1 MAAHGN
7 TGLSGSVVVSIA
19 DGSYTDLAGN
29 AGKGG
34 FIYAAVPSV
43 DTAAPAAS
51 ISIALDGE
59 VTISFSEPV
68 KGFDASDVKVAGGT
82 LLDLVQQPD
91 GSWKGHAVSNDPT
104 GTPGKVELSIAA
116 GGYTDHAGNP
126 GQAAAQSQ
134 TVPSIDVTAPSSSIQ
149 LSADGDIVILFN
161 EPVKGFDAS
170 DVKVAGGTLISLTE
184 QADGTWTGKVAANGT
199 TGTAGSIA
207 VEVAASSYTDLA
219 GNAGQGSTAVQ
230 VIPIIDSTA
239 PVSAMTLDAD
249 GSLRISFSEAVKG
262 FDASD
267 VQVSGGTVSGLS
279 QQADGS
285 WTGHVTA
292 DGSTGASAPVTVT
305 VADGSYSDLAGNAGK
320 GSSANNVSVPSID
333 STAPAVM
340 IGLDENG
347 LVKFTF
353 SEKVF
358 HFNAADVNVTGG
370 TLTDFVKVSDTLWTA
385 KVQPAVSGV
394 TNFVKLAIDAGSYQ
408 DKAGNQGLKGDAS
421 GDIIP
426 PTVGIDDFDF
436 FAASFAAPVAMFAAR
451 TMLAA
456 APLPPATNNPS
467 QTFSG
472 TSTKSVEVR
481 IHIYDSSNQLID
493 SGLAKLDTATGR
505 WTFTPSKPL
514 ADGLFTLEAI
524 STDASG
530 LVSAP
535 SYKDFI
541 IDTVKP
547 EIEIDQAGTAAAP
560 SFSGKTEA
568 GSTVTVTVKDKAGNV
583 VETGAGIVDAQGSW
597 TYSAKA
603 LADGDYTV
611 EAAAKD
617 RAGNVSDKASTPLT
631 VDTQAQLDGLTVT
644 ANADGTATLSGK
656 TEPGT
661 AVTVKDPNG
670 KYIPVTVNPD
680 GTFTAS
686 VPAPVAEGIYTAT
699 ATDQAGNRGTAAE
712 ELKDAVAP
720 KIDGFNVESHPDGTA
735 TLSGKTEPG
744 ASVAV
749 KDPNGKDIPVTV
761 NPDGTF
767 TASVPAPAAE
777 GTYTATATDQA
788 GNKGHASDDLTD
800 TTVPG
805 LLTAEVNQNN
815 GATVFGQ
822 AQPGALITVYSTDGK
837 TVLGKGTV
845 DASGQYTVSLNPV
858 QVDGESVKVTVK
870 DPGGESLPKMASAP
884 DLYAPDAPAA
894 QVTADGK
901 AVTGSTEPN
910 AEITVY
916 GGSKGTTVLAVS
928 KADAN
933 GSYTVALNPALVD
946 GEAVKV
952 TAKDPGGESL
962 AAPAIA
968 PDLYAPAAPEAAL
981 DAQGQNVTG
990 HSEAFAEITVYSADG
1005 KTILAQDKADSA
1017 GHFSIQLPSALTDA
1031 QQILVTAR
1039 DKGGESDPKALTA
1052 QSIAMDVADNLVTAN
1067 VDFIYPVEET
1077 RTSKLFNVFDAVN
1090 IGTKAHAGY
1099 FNVGDQEIGDATIS
1113 VKTGSLVN
1121 LFDKAEMR
1129 LFQMDADGSW
1139 KLIASNKDSG
1149 LLDIFGLFGEGAAVR
1164 ANNLQPGNYK
1174 FEFVGGSAIGLC
1186 TSVSANLS
1194 LKVFD
1199 TSVNPAVSG
1208 TAEATGNVISDT
1220 DSVYGKDSVPA
1231 GSVISSVNGQAVNG
1245 ATVIDGAYGSLTIQ
1259 KDGSY
1264 SYAPKADV
1272 AAIGKADVFS
1282 YAVKDPASGK
1292 ESTAE
1297 LFIHIGTQS
1306 DLALNWNDSHP
1317 KEDASTV
1324 AATDNKDFIGV
1335 DASNTVTA
1343 GKAGSI
1349 SYSWAIGAG
1358 GTKSGSTKLT
1368 VADGTIEDVKIS
1380 FGSVQLASFLG
1391 GTVVNIYDK
1400 AHKLIATTGASTMI
1414 DIITLLPNGNS
1425 LNLNGLKAGEYTVE
1439 AITNKGFSIFGS
1451 VSATIS
1457 RSVIDLDDFTV
1468 KSTAVQSKGNI
1479 FSDNDG
1485 HGADTLASKYTDL
1498 YISKDGGLT
1507 YTAVKSTGTEIEGQY
1522 GKLYL
1527 KSDGSYTY
1535 TATDAKALSGHSE
1548 EFTYKLAAPNGDAS
1562 TASLSIQ
1569 ASVNFTAS
1577 TGNDVITS
1585 TAGNDVFNA
1594 KTGADTIIFKV
1605 LNSSDAAGGNGHDTW
1620 ADFSKAQGDKIDVS
1634 QLLQGQGVDKS
1645 NIGQFISVAGD
1656 GKGNTVISIDRDGL
1670 SVKAHDKVELLTLKN
1685 TDIGLQELLDNNHLV
1700 F

>member
-1 MAAHGN
+1 M
-7 TGLSGSVVVSIA
+7 
-19 DGSYTDLAGN
+19 
-29 AGKGG
+29 
-34 FIYAAVPSV
+34 
-43 DTAAPAAS
+43 
-51 ISIALDGE
+51 
-59 VTISFSEPV
+59 
-68 KGFDASDVKVAGGT
+68 
-82 LLDLVQQPD
+82 
-91 GSWKGHAVSNDPT
+91 
-104 GTPGKVELSIAA
+104 
-116 GGYTDHAGNP
+116 
-126 GQAAAQSQ
+126 
-134 TVPSIDVTAPSSSIQ
+134 
-149 LSADGDIVILFN
+149 
-161 EPVKGFDAS
+161 
-170 DVKVAGGTLISLTE
+170 
-184 QADGTWTGKVAANGT
+184 
-199 TGTAGSIA
+199 
-207 VEVAASSYTDLA
+207 
-219 GNAGQGSTAVQ
+219 
-230 VIPIIDSTA
+230 
-239 PVSAMTLDAD
+239 
-249 GSLRISFSEAVKG
+249 
-262 FDASD
+262 
-267 VQVSGGTVSGLS
+267 
-279 QQADGS
+279 
-285 WTGHVTA
+285 
-292 DGSTGASAPVTVT
+292 
-305 VADGSYSDLAGNAGK
+305 
-320 GSSANNVSVPSID
+320 
-333 STAPAVM
+333 
-340 IGLDENG
+340 
-347 LVKFTF
+347 
-353 SEKVF
+353 
-358 HFNAADVNVTGG
+358 
-370 TLTDFVKVSDTLWTA
+370 
-385 KVQPAVSGV
+385 
-394 TNFVKLAIDAGSYQ
+394 
-408 DKAGNQGLKGDAS
+408 
-421 GDIIP
+421 
-426 PTVGIDDFDF
+426 
-436 FAASFAAPVAMFAAR
+436 
-451 TMLAA
+451 
-456 APLPPATNNPS
+456 
-467 QTFSG
+467 
-472 TSTKSVEVR
+472 
-481 IHIYDSSNQLID
+481 
-493 SGLAKLDTATGR
+493 
-505 WTFTPSKPL
+505 
-514 ADGLFTLEAI
+514 
-524 STDASG
+524 
-530 LVSAP
+530 
-535 SYKDFI
+535 
-541 IDTVKP
+541 
-547 EIEIDQAGTAAAP
+547 
-560 SFSGKTEA
+560 
-568 GSTVTVTVKDKAGNV
+568 
-583 VETGAGIVDAQGSW
+583 
-597 TYSAKA
+597 
-603 LADGDYTV
+603 
-611 EAAAKD
+611 
-617 RAGNVSDKASTPLT
+617 
-631 VDTQAQLDGLTVT
+631 
-644 ANADGTATLSGK
+644 
-656 TEPGT
+656 
-661 AVTVKDPNG
+661 
-670 KYIPVTVNPD
+670 
-680 GTFTAS
+680 
-686 VPAPVAEGIYTAT
+686 
-699 ATDQAGNRGTAAE
+699 
-712 ELKDAVAP
+712 
-720 KIDGFNVESHPDGTA
+720 
-735 TLSGKTEPG
+735 
-744 ASVAV
+744 
-749 KDPNGKDIPVTV
+749 
-761 NPDGTF
+761 
-767 TASVPAPAAE
+767 
-777 GTYTATATDQA
+777 
-788 GNKGHASDDLTD
+788 
-800 TTVPG
+800 PG
-805 LLTAEVNQNN
+805 LLTAEVNQND

-845 DASGQYTVSLNPV
+845 DASGRYTVSLNPA
-858 QVDGESVKVTVK
+858 QVDGESVKVTAK

-916 GGSKGTTVLAVS
+916 GGSKGTTVLAVG

-1052 QSIAMDVADNLVTAN
+1052 QNIAMDAADNLVTAN
-1067 VDFIYPVEET
+1067 VNFIYPVEET

-1090 IGTKAHAGY
+1090 IGTKTHAGY
-1099 FNVGDQEIGDATIS
+1099 FNVGDQEIGEATIS

-1174 FEFVGGSAIGLC
+1174 FEFVGGSAIGLF

-1231 GSVISSVNGQAVNG
+1231 GSIISSVNGKAVNG

-1259 KDGSY
+1259 KDGAY

-1282 YAVKDPASGK
+1282 YTVKDPASGK
-1292 ESTAE
+1292 ESAAE
-1297 LFIHIGTQS
+1297 LIIHIGTQS

-1324 AATDNKDFIGV
+1324 AATDNNDFIGV

-1400 AHKLIATTGASTMI
+1400 AHKLIATTGASTLI

-1468 KSTAVQSKGNI
+1468 KSAAVQSKGNI

-1485 HGADTLASKYTDL
+1485 HGTDTLASKYTDL

-1522 GKLYL
+1522 GKLNL
-1527 KSDGSYTY
+1527 KADGSYTY

-1562 TASLSIQ
+1562 TATLSIQ

-1577 TGNDVITS
+1577 TCNDVITS

-1634 QLLQGQGVDKS
+1634 QLLQGQGIDKS

-1670 SVKAHDKVELLTLKN
+1670 SAKAHDKVELLTLKN

>member
-19 DGSYTDLAGN
+19 DSSYTDLAGN

-34 FIYAAVPSV
+34 FIYATVPSV

-51 ISIALDGE
+51 ISIAPNGE
-59 VTISFSEPV
+59 VTISFSEAV
-68 KGFDASDVKVAGGT
+68 KGFDASDMKVAGGTLSGLTQQPDGIWKGQVIADGSTGAAAQVNVSIPAGSYADNAGNLGQAASQSQTVPSADTAAPSASIAVDARGNVAVTFSEPVKDFEPSDLKIAGGT

-104 GTPGKVELSIAA
+104 GAPGKVELSIAA
-116 GGYTDHAGNP
+116 GAYTDHAGNP

-149 LSADGDIVILFN
+149 LSADGDIVISFN

-170 DVKVAGGTLISLTE
+170 DVEVAGGTLISLTE
-184 QADGTWTGKVAANGT
+184 QADGTWTGKVAANGA
-199 TGTAGSIA
+199 TGAVGSIA
-207 VEVAASSYTDLA
+207 VEIAANSYT
-219 GNAGQGSTAVQ
+219 
-230 VIPIIDSTA
+230 
-239 PVSAMTLDAD
+239 
-249 GSLRISFSEAVKG
+249 
-262 FDASD
+262 
-267 VQVSGGTVSGLS
+267 
-279 QQADGS
+279 
-285 WTGHVTA
+285 
-292 DGSTGASAPVTVT
+292 
-305 VADGSYSDLAGNAGK
+305 DLAGNAGK

-333 STAPAVM
+333 STASAVT

-358 HFNAADVNVTGG
+358 NFDAADVNVTGG

-408 DKAGNQGLKGDAS
+408 DQASNQGLKGDAS

-514 ADGLFTLEAI
+514 ADDLFTLEAI

-547 EIEIDQAGTAAAP
+547 EIEIDQAGTAADAAP

-656 TEPGT
+656 
-661 AVTVKDPNG
+661 
-670 KYIPVTVNPD
+670 
-680 GTFTAS
+680 
-686 VPAPVAEGIYTAT
+686 AEQGAT
-699 ATDQAGNRGTAAE
+699 
-712 ELKDAVAP
+712 
-720 KIDGFNVESHPDGTA
+720 
-735 TLSGKTEPG
+735 
-744 ASVAV
+744 VAV

-767 TASVPAPAAE
+767 TALVPAPAAE
-777 GTYTATATDQA
+777 GIYTATATDQA
-788 GNKGHASDDLTD
+788 GNQSHTSDDLTD
-800 TTVPG
+800 ATVPG
-805 LLTAEVNQNN
+805 LLTAEVNQND

-845 DASGQYTVSLNPV
+845 DSSGRYTVSLNPA
-858 QVDGESVKVTVK
+858 QVDGESVKVTAK

-901 AVTGSTEPN
+901 AITGSTEPN

-916 GGSKGTTVLAVS
+916 GGSKGTTVLAVG

-933 GSYTVALNPALVD
+933 GGYTVALNPALVD

-981 DAQGQNVTG
+981 DAQGENVTG
-990 HSEAFAEITVYSADG
+990 YSEAFAEITVYSADG

-1039 DKGGESDPKALTA
+1039 DKGGESDPKALIA
-1052 QSIAMDVADNLVTAN
+1052 QSIAMDAADNLVTAN
-1067 VDFIYPVEET
+1067 VNFIYPVEET

-1090 IGTKAHAGY
+1090 IGTKTHAGY
-1099 FNVGDQEIGDATIS
+1099 FNVGDQEIGEATIS

-1129 LFQMDADGSW
+1129 LFKMDADGSW

-1149 LLDIFGLFGEGAAVR
+1149 LLDIFGLFGKGAAVR

-1324 AATDNKDFIGV
+1324 AATDNKDFICV

-1451 VSATIS
+1451 VSTTIS

-1468 KSTAVQSKGNI
+1468 KSAAVQSKGNI

-1485 HGADTLASKYTDL
+1485 HGTDTLASKYTDL

-1522 GKLYL
+1522 GKLNL
-1527 KSDGSYTY
+1527 KADGSYTY

-1548 EFTYKLAAPNGDAS
+1548 EFTYKLAALNGDAS